1 MGLALVHFQ
10 KYWLLRQS
18 FKKYFKIVFKRHLGA
33 VVCHSGGR
41 LHQSGD
47 RKVISRILT
56 GADGDHWVSEKN
68 FFFPILTHHL
78 SLFEGF
84 ASSLSVLLQI
94 DSKNKLLCLLL
105 LCTKGQKIS
114 KEIFLETPLPKM
126 ELKASEMAF
135 GKNKGT

>member
-1 MGLALVHFQ
+1 MIFMWLALVHFQ

-56 GADGDHWVSEKN
+56 GADGEHWVSEKN
-68 FFFPILTHHL
+68 FFFQFSLIICHSLKVSLHLCQCCYKLTAKTNSFVYFCCAL
-78 SLFEGF
+78 KVRKSRKQFFL
-84 ASSLSVLLQI
+84 
-94 DSKNKLLCLLL
+94 KLH
-105 LCTKGQKIS
+105 
-114 KEIFLETPLPKM
+114 FPKR
-126 ELKASEMAF
+126 
-135 GKNKGT
+135 N